1 MRSDRYYGVA
11 VVLVVLFGYIG
22 AHRFYAGRN
31 ITAVVQAITLGGFG
45 VWWVIDILVVS
56 LGQFRDVSDRYIRWR
71 PRPTASQP

>member
-1 MRSDRYYGVA
+1 MRSDRYYGVT